1 MNHDTRDPNLPSQY
15 GIIWYALLIK
25 SCLGQNK
32 TQNFD
37 FRNILRLF
45 TICTERE
52 IFMMISWSEDY
63 IGEFVEHG
71 EPWFL
76 KPR

>member
-45 TICTERE
+45 TICTEGE
-52 IFMMISWSEDY
+52 IFMKISWSVGCMY
-63 IGEFVEHG
+63 VFVEHG
-71 EPWFL
+71 GPRFL
-76 KPR
+76 KP